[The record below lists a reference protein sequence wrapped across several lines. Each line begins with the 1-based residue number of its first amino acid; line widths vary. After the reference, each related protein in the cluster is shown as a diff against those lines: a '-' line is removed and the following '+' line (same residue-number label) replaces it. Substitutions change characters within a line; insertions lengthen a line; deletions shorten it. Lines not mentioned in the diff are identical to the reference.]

1 MSARLSGKT
10 AIVTGASRGIGLA
23 IAERIVA
30 EGGRVVITARKPEAL
45 EEAVVLLGGP
55 AVAIGV
61 AGNAG
66 DPEHQAEVV
75 ATAIDT
81 FGSLDYLVNN
91 TGINPVYGPMVDL
104 DLAVARKVVDT
115 NVLAAIGWTQHAVKS
130 WMADHGGAIV
140 NVSSMSAIMP
150 APMIGLYGASKA
162 MLVSV
167 TELLA
172 VELAPKIR
180 VNAIAPAV
188 VKTKFASALYEGREQ
203 EIAATYPLKRLGEP
217 EDIGGVVSFLLS
229 DDAGWITGQTVVID
243 GGLTLVGGIEE

>member
-45 EEAVVLLGGP
+45 EEAVTHLGGP
-55 AVAIGV
+55 SVAIGI

-75 ATAIDT
+75 AAAIET
-81 FGSLDYLVNN
+81 FGSLDFLVNN

-104 DLAVARKVVDT
+104 DLDVARKVVDT

-130 WMADHGGAIV
+130 WMAEHGGAIV